1 MRMRKMWISITRRL
15 SFCSILRKVYEQS
28 PSPGTHTLVLSHLVL
43 KSWNRDALQKNRR
56 EGCPS
61 ERQLQKRY
69 KKCCGLYNLYIL
81 LLCEWLT
88 NLELHLSPLLSPAP
102 VSWGHPGSLQRR
114 FHGENDTKERHLKL
128 CFSSLASSHVSRR
141 DFPTPATTQAW
152 ITSTPYW
159 FLAQIS
165 KTVDIWFSPFLSFV
179 YEYAMHVGIH
189 EWSYLYVS
197 AYTCMCTH
205 TEAQGCH
212 QTSQCLPTCI
222 EAGLNELN
230 PELTTSANLAS

>member
-28 PSPGTHTLVLSHLVL
+28 PSPETHTLVLSHLVL
-43 KSWNRDALQKNRR
+43 KSWSRDALQKNRR

-141 DFPTPATTQAW
+141 DFPTPATTQALNHKYP
-152 ITSTPYW
+152 ILVPGPNLQDSRY
-159 FLAQIS
+159 L
-165 KTVDIWFSPFLSFV
+165 VFSLSFICIWV
-179 YEYAMHVGIH
+179 CHACGYTWVVLFVCECIYMYAHTHGGSRLPSDFSVPPH
-189 EWSYLYVS
+189 LYWGRVKWIKPRADHFS
-197 AYTCMCTH
+197 
-205 TEAQGCH
+205 
-212 QTSQCLPTCI
+212 
-222 EAGLNELN
+222 
-230 PELTTSANLAS
+230 